1 MSNPTYE
8 NELESLHEF
17 EFEDEMEGED
27 ELHGEFE
34 DELEGAGEYEFECE
48 GECETEL
55 NPVRKV
61 YPDALMEHLGFMASE
76 AETEQEAAEHFL
88 PLIGMAAKK
97 LLPVVAK
104 ALAPAAKK
112 VLPRIA
118 RAVTRVEPQLTRG
131 VARIAKTL
139 HRQPAT
145 RSLLRTVPAIAR
157 RTVHSVARQAALG
170 HPVTPKTAMRS
181 LATHTRWILGRRPH
195 RRLALR
201 RSHVLDRHLHR
212 HLGPGIMRPHVGGAH
227 ATGRGV
233 PGAPGW
239 RGVAPGYGSRVYTR
253 GATCPPCPRCDGA
266 GTAPAYCR
274 CCGQVLR

>member
-8 NELESLHEF
+8 SELESLPEF
-17 EFEDEMEGED
+17 
-27 ELHGEFE
+27 EFE
-34 DELEGAGEYEFECE
+34 DELEGEDELESAGEFETEFECE

-88 PLIGMAAKK
+88 PLIGLAAKK

-104 ALAPAAKK
+104 AIAPAAKRL
-112 VLPRIA
+112 LPRIA
-118 RAVTRVEPQLTRG
+118 RAVTKVEPQLTRG

-139 HRQPAT
+139 HRQPGT
-145 RSLLRTVPAIAR
+145 RPLLRALPAIAR

-170 HPVTPKTAMRS
+170 HRVTPKTALRS
-181 LATHTRWILGRRPH
+181 LATQTRWILSRRPH
-195 RRLALR
+195 RRQALR
-201 RSHVLDRHLHR
+201 RSHTLDRRLHR
-212 HLGPGIMRPHVGGAH
+212 HLGPGTVRPHGPVMGGRAPGAAMPGGA
-227 ATGRGV
+227 AAWT
-233 PGAPGW
+233 GW
-239 RGVAPGYGSRVYTR
+239 RAVSR
-253 GATCPPCPRCDGA
+253 GAMCPPCPRCGGPSA
-266 GTAPAYCR
+266 APAYCG